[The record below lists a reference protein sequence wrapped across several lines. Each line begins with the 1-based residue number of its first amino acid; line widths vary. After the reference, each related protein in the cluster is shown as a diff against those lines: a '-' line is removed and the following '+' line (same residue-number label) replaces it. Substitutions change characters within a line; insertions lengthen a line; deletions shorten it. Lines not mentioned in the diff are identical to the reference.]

1 MTTPFTALERNI
13 LKAKGLSEQHLAA
26 LADLGVSGRADFA
39 SIGSCETLL
48 ELLPDLNTEVAARVL
63 NWALPSAAL
72 GEPVPSAL
80 SGETQAGAAMFL
92 QGLVVNSSDST
103 YCVHCQA
110 KQPKDYSVGDLC
122 LNCGLQA
129 EPIETCYWCGTSG
142 PGRFCRTCGAA
153 FVITAELPLALLLRR
168 EGVAKD
174 DIPAKIRAMGEA
186 EKQVLWGRVRR
197 SRR

>member
-1 MTTPFTALERNI
+1 MLTPFTVLERNI
-13 LKAKGLSEQHLAA
+13 LKAKGLSEQHLTV
-26 LADLGVSGRADFA
+26 LGELGVNGRTDFQ
-39 SIGSCETLL
+39 SVGSVATLL
-48 ELLPDLNTEVAARVL
+48 ELLHGLDPDIAARVVD
-63 NWALPSAAL
+63 WALLPTGQPDAAL
-72 GEPVPSAL
+72 STPQGESPPLPPISQAL
-80 SGETQAGAAMFL
+80 
-92 QGLVVNSSDST
+92 VINSSDST

-129 EPIETCYWCGTSG
+129 EPIETCYWCATSG
-142 PGRFCRTCGAA
+142 PGRFCRNCGAA
-153 FVITAELPLALLLRR
+153 FVVTAELPLALLLRR

-174 DIPAKIRAMGEA
+174 DISAKIGALGEA